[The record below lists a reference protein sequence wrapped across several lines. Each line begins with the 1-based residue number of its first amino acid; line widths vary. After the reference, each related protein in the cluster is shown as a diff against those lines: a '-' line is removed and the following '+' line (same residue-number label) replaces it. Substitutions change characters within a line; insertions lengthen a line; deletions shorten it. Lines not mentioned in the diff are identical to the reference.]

1 MYFRTFFFILF
12 IATATLFFVSSLQPI
27 LIENFL
33 DVLGEDKKLIPY
45 VRLTSMFASS
55 ISLILF
61 LISSYYAKKNLLIA
75 IKKLEAERRN
85 IEQIHNELEAL
96 KK

>member
-12 IATATLFFVSSLQPI
+12 IITSALFL
-27 LIENFL
+27 
-33 DVLGEDKKLIPY
+33 
-45 VRLTSMFASS
+45 FASFQGTLLLDWIHLIYKPTIKIAYIQLPAMFTS
-55 ISLILF
+55 AMAIILF
-61 LISSYYAKKNLLIA
+61 IITSYYAKKNLLIA
-75 IKKLEAERRN
+75 IKKLERERRN